1 MRLKRGLGKEAMATW
16 NNFIFNK
23 SIVTILNV
31 TYLRVFEIL
40 FVFVGYFAFDRVL
53 YTCLIFYTKPH
64 HKRF

>member
-40 FVFVGYFAFDRVL
+40 FVFVGYFAFS
-53 YTCLIFYTKPH
+53 
-64 HKRF
+64 